1 MNFPIYPNEKYFK
14 LIDLAK
20 QYDQCQNDLLYYNK
34 IDKKGTENNISSY
47 TKNEEKT
54 ENINIDPIE
63 LVQRQITFR
72 PFNIHDE
79 KKNEEEKKR
88 ISISTNNTK
97 HNFKMSRKRQKIPTY
112 TNSFIGEKKN
122 KNKYSPTKSFKYYSS
137 QPFKKIK
144 REKKYNISKIPEKRI
159 LKPHFQLSHYCRIP
173 KNKGLKF
180 SKQIH
185 NGKNNRQKKQSTNIK
200 KEKKRNSVNN
210 YQQIDGN
217 DDKINKENINLQ
229 KKKNTQ
235 NGTFKSKKNEY
246 MDEKTNPFKIKNSND
261 NKTDQVNEKSNVTP
275 HIKSNHSLKK
285 YTKIKNTKTND
296 SSILH
301 ICYDPKKKPSKLS
314 AKNILKKYGNKLD
327 EHDNSE
333 IKCSDKSLE
342 NNNITKNDTISYNE
356 LNVDPKITESTNKKK
371 KQKNIN
377 IRKSMNEKSTI
388 HKKDNLELMTS
399 KKIVKKKKCLS
410 KSFKYIKNNSVSPQ
424 KVHTHINSNKKKK
437 INSTQDKCYKKGNKK
452 INHTIVG
459 KFNVDKY
466 NKTAKTKKK
475 NFIKE
480 NVNKKL
486 QKANA
491 NTYRGLLKALNRI
504 SVIVSTK
511 CRKKKSRK
519 KLKHV
524 MRRNIN

>member
-1 MNFPIYPNEKYFK
+1 MNFPTYPNEKYFK

-34 IDKKGTENNISSY
+34 IDKKGIENNIPSY
-47 TKNEEKT
+47 KKHEEKT
-54 ENINIDPIE
+54 GNINTDPIE

-72 PFNIHDE
+72 PFNIHE
-79 KKNEEEKKR
+79 EEKNEEEKKR

-112 TNSFIGEKKN
+112 TSSLIVEKKN
-122 KNKYSPTKSFKYYSS
+122 KNKHSPTKSFKYYSN

-144 REKKYNISKIPEKRI
+144 REKKYKISKIPKKRL
-159 LKPHFQLSHYCRIP
+159 LKRHFQLSHYCRIP
-173 KNKGLKF
+173 KNRGLKF

-185 NGKNNRQKKQSTNIK
+185 DGKNNKQKKQSTNIK
-200 KEKKRNSVNN
+200 KEKKKNSINC
-210 YQQIDGN
+210 QQTN
-217 DDKINKENINLQ
+217 DNDKTNKEDINLQ

-235 NGTFKSKKNEY
+235 NGIFKSKKNEY
-246 MDEKTNPFKIKNSND
+246 MDEKVNPFKIKNSND
-261 NKTDQVNEKSNVTP
+261 NKTDQANE
-275 HIKSNHSLKK
+275 KSNHSLKK
-285 YTKIKNTKTND
+285 YAKIKNND
-296 SSILH
+296 SSMLH
-301 ICYDPKKKPSKLS
+301 ICYDPKKKSNKLS
-314 AKNILKKYGNKLD
+314 SKNILKKCEDKLD
-327 EHDNSE
+327 EPGNSK
-333 IKCSDKSLE
+333 INCSDKSPG
-342 NNNITKNDTISYNE
+342 NDTISYNE
-356 LNVDPKITESTNKKK
+356 LNVDPSILGSTNKKK

-388 HKKDNLELMTS
+388 HKKDNLVLMS
-399 KKIVKKKKCLS
+399 SNKIVKKKKYLP
-410 KSFKYIKNNSVSPQ
+410 KSFKYIKNNSASPQ
-424 KVHTHINSNKKKK
+424 KVHTPINSNKKKK

-466 NKTAKTKKK
+466 NKITKTKKK
-475 NFIKE
+475 NLIKE
-480 NVNKKL
+480 NVNKEL
-486 QKANA
+486 QNA

-511 CRKKKSRK
+511 CRKKRSRK
-519 KLKHV
+519 KLKNV